1 MAKVLIQQGVKR
13 YEEKNSSASS
23 NIPSVATTE
32 GFRSALEAQQ
42 TRRLRGAPQRF
53 RLHRPS

>member
-1 MAKVLIQQGVKR
+1 MAKVLIQQGVKL

-23 NIPSVATTE
+23 NIPSLATTE

-42 TRRLRGAPQRF
+42 TRRLRGAPRRF